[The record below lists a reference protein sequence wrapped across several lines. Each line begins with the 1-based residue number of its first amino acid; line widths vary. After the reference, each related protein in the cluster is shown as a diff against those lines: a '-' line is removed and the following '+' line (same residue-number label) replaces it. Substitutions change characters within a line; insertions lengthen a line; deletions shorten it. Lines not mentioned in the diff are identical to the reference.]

1 MRKSAFST
9 QLLRNCT
16 LCSEKSC
23 AAMALGEDELQLLEE
38 NCSEGIFRKGE
49 EILSEG
55 SLTSHIIYLQTGLV
69 KEYIKSGDQP
79 ECIVQII
86 QNHAYLGLPSLFG
99 DRVNHYSYAA
109 LTDVAVCFIDVA
121 IFKQF
126 ILDNG
131 KFAFE
136 ILSTVSRDSLTNYH
150 RFISQ
155 GQKKIYGKLADTLLY
170 FSKAIFRSNRF
181 RLPLNRN
188 EISYLIGTSR
198 ESVSKQLNSF
208 VRDGIISL
216 RRREIIIN
224 EPEKLE
230 QISRLG

>member
-1 MRKSAFST
+1 M
-9 QLLRNCT
+9 T
-16 LCSEKSC
+16 LS
-23 AAMALGEDELQLLEE
+23 LDELKILGE
-38 NCSEGIFRKGE
+38 NCSEGFFRKGE

-55 SLTSHIIYLQTGLV
+55 SLTSHIIYLQAGLV
-69 KEYIKSGDQP
+69 KEYLKGGDQP
-79 ECIVQII
+79 EYIIQII
-86 QNHAYLGLPSLFG
+86 KNHAYLGLPSLFG

-109 LTDVAVCFIDVA
+109 LTDVSVCFIDVA
-121 IFKQF
+121 VFKQF
-126 ILDNG
+126 VIENG
-131 KFAFE
+131 RFAFE
-136 ILSTVSRDSLTNYH
+136 ILSTVSKDSLTNYH

-170 FSKAIFRSNRF
+170 FSKALFHSNRF

-188 EISYLIGTSR
+188 EISYLLGTSR

-216 RRREIIIN
+216 RKREIVIN

-230 QISRLG
+230 RISRLG

>member
-1 MRKSAFST
+1 M
-9 QLLRNCT
+9 T
-16 LCSEKSC
+16 LN
-23 AAMALGEDELQLLEE
+23 LDELRILGA

-55 SLTSHIIYLQTGLV
+55 SLTSHIIYLQSGLV
-69 KEYIKSGDQP
+69 KEYMKEGNQQEYI
-79 ECIVQII
+79 IQII
-86 QNHAYLGLPSLFG
+86 KNHAYLGLPSLFG

-131 KFAFE
+131 RFAFE
-136 ILSTVSRDSLTNYH
+136 ILSTVSKDSLNNYH

-170 FSKAIFRSNRF
+170 FSKAIFHSNRF

-198 ESVSKQLNSF
+198 ESVSKQLNGF
-208 VRDGIISL
+208 IRDGIISI